1 MWTST
6 SCNLSNSHY
15 KIVNNTE
22 GVLIEIYDITGGVG
36 GNLWN

>member
-15 KIVNNTE
+15 KTVYKTE
-22 GVLIEIYDITGGVG
+22 GVLIEIYDISGGVG

>member
-15 KIVNNTE
+15 KTVYNTE